1 MNVHA
6 HPHLK
11 EMRKKKKK
19 DKPDYLTYKISLSSL
34 EQATAE
40 IDIMQRI
47 AFRTPFSSKDYNRYK
62 SFQVAVTKT

>member
-6 HPHLK
+6 DPHLK

-40 IDIMQRI
+40 IDIM
-47 AFRTPFSSKDYNRYK
+47 
-62 SFQVAVTKT
+62 